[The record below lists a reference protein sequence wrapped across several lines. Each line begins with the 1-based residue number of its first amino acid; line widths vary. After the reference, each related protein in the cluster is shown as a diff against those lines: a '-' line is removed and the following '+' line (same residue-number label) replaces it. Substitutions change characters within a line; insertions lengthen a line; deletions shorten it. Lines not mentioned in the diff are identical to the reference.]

1 MSDVLESSN
10 ETTARVTGSFT
21 EGQVHRHIIKLSA
34 YMSLGFVSWVV
45 AAMMEAVYLG
55 VLSTSALAALGF
67 TMPVTMVMMSVA
79 NGLGIGASSVIAR
92 RLGAGDRDSVKRL
105 CSHSILLGLV
115 IVLTL
120 VGLGIMF
127 SPHLFTLLGASAE
140 IRELID
146 QYMTFWFLG
155 IPFFAT
161 STICTSLMR
170 ATGNASVPGIV
181 MALGSLIQ
189 VLLAPVLIFGMFGFP
204 ELGIKGAALS
214 FVVGGVVPLLIGL
227 YWLALRE
234 RFLTWSLVDLW
245 TSWRDILH
253 VGLPSMATSLVGPV
267 ASGIITRL
275 LAGHGVA
282 VVAGFSIAMRADMFI
297 MMVLMATAS
306 ALGPFVG
313 MNWGARKYD
322 RVLRAMKMVNGFC
335 VAWGLLCFL
344 FMLILAEDIV
354 LLVNQDPEVVR
365 AATLY
370 LLIVPISIGFMGL
383 QGVATSTFNA
393 LGKPLPSM
401 ILSMSRMAVLYVPLA
416 LLGDWLFGYVGIY
429 IATSVTSIIVGV
441 FAYVWL
447 RSVVRSEIDQLS
459 KRSHA

>member
-1 MSDVLESSN
+1 MSDVLDSASD
-10 ETTARVTGSFT
+10 TTARVTGSFT
-21 EGQVHRHIIKLSA
+21 EGPVHRHISKLSA

-55 VLSTSALAALGF
+55 VLGTPALAALGF

-120 VGLGIMF
+120 AGAGVMF
-127 SPHLFTLLGASAE
+127 SPFLFTLLGASAE
-140 IRELID
+140 IRQLID
-146 QYMTFWFLG
+146 QYMTIWFVG
-155 IPFFAT
+155 VPFFAT
-161 STICTSLMR
+161 STICTNLMR
-170 ATGNASVPGIV
+170 ATGNASVPGII

-189 VLLAPVLIFGMFGFP
+189 VLLAPLLIFGMFGLP
-204 ELGIKGAALS
+204 ELGIQGAALS
-214 FVVGGVVPLLIGL
+214 FVAGGVVPLLIGL
-227 YWLALRE
+227 YWLAIRE
-234 RFLTWSLVDLW
+234 RLLSWSLTDVW

-275 LAGHGVA
+275 LAGHGEA

-322 RVLRAMKMVNGFC
+322 RALSAIKMVNGFC
-335 VAWGLLCFL
+335 VAWGSLCFL
-344 FMLILAEDIV
+344 FMLIFAEDIV

-383 QGVATSTFNA
+383 QAVATSTFNA

-416 LLGDWLFGYVGIY
+416 LLGDWLFGYIGIY

-441 FAYVWL
+441 LAYVWL
-447 RSVVRSEIDQLS
+447 RSVVRKEITGRS
-459 KRSHA
+459 KVPE